1 MVSAS
6 HAPINDKTK
15 SAKSNQE
22 GFYEKIQTR
31 SIRSSYDR
39 CRACRFF
46 HRSKLRSAVRRR
58 DSVFHDC
65 RHRLHCLHNRQS
77 RRIEMLCNLLPFH
90 CFSCSFFQSKSRV
103 FIPWLFL
110 FFFFRQLFSQ

>member
-22 GFYEKIQTR
+22 GFYEKIQNR

-46 HRSKLRSAVRRR
+46 HRRKHESVVRRR
-58 DSVFHDC
+58 DFVFHD
-65 RHRLHCLHNRQS
+65 
-77 RRIEMLCNLLPFH
+77 
-90 CFSCSFFQSKSRV
+90 FFVSVIYKV
-103 FIPWLFL
+103 DIL
-110 FFFFRQLFSQ
+110 